1 MSRIAKEAVVITAGV
16 EAKLNGQEVSV
27 KGKNGSLT
35 RTVSSLV
42 KVTFD
47 DGKFHFAP
55 ANDSAAAN
63 DQSGT
68 ERALVHSM
76 VTGVHDGYT
85 RKLNLVGVGYRAA
98 VKGDAIDL
106 QLGFSHPLL
115 HKLPAGVKAQ
125 TPSATEIV
133 LTSADKAL
141 LGQVAADIRAH
152 RPPEPYK
159 GKGIRYDG
167 EVVIIKETKKK

>member
-1 MSRIAKEAVVITAGV
+1 MSRIAKEAVVIPAGV

-55 ANDSAAAN
+55 ADESAAAN

-115 HKLPAGVKAQ
+115 HKLP
-125 TPSATEIV
+125 TEIV

>member
-1 MSRIAKEAVVITAGV
+1 MSRIAKEAVVIPAGV

-27 KGKNGSLT
+27 KG
-35 RTVSSLV
+35 
-42 KVTFD
+42 VTFD

-55 ANDSAAAN
+55 ADDSAAAN

-85 RKLNLVGVGYRAA
+85 RKLTLIGVGYRAA
-98 VKGDAIDL
+98 VKGDGIDL
-106 QLGFSHPLL
+106 QLGFSHPLV

-125 TPSATEIV
+125 TPSPTEIV

-159 GKGIRYDG
+159 GKGIRYAD

>member
-1 MSRIAKEAVVITAGV
+1 
-16 EAKLNGQEVSV
+16 
-27 KGKNGSLT
+27 
-35 RTVSSLV
+35 
-42 KVTFD
+42 
-47 DGKFHFAP
+47 
-55 ANDSAAAN
+55 
-63 DQSGT
+63 
-68 ERALVHSM
+68 M

-85 RKLNLVGVGYRAA
+85 RKLTLIGVGYRAA
-98 VKGDAIDL
+98 VKGDGIDL
-106 QLGFSHPLL
+106 QLGFSHPLV

-125 TPSATEIV
+125 TPSPTEIV

-159 GKGIRYDG
+159 GKGIRYAD